1 MNKMVRMIKQ
11 QNVVTAK
18 QSQSALIEGLK
29 KREEEQQQQKRWKM
43 ETSNG
48 QRTMHRVCRPVEGH
62 FELDNSMHSIRGNWN

>member
-29 KREEEQQQQKRWKM
+29 KKEKKKNNNKKYGGWK
-43 ETSNG
+43 
-48 QRTMHRVCRPVEGH
+48 PA
-62 FELDNSMHSIRGNWN
+62 LDNEQCTEYVDLWKDILNSTKACNL

>member
-29 KREEEQQQQKRWKM
+29 KKREEEQQQQKIWRM
-43 ETSNG
+43 ETSTG

-62 FELDNSMHSIRGNWN
+62 FELDKSMQSTRGN